1 MNEKLVKCPINMRD
15 GILAKWGAT
24 RVAFFVSKGIKT
36 KFILLQMR
44 GFTPRGATQ
53 FSLNF

>member
-36 KFILLQMR
+36 KFILLRMR